1 MEKFDLVPL
10 LDYIDPAMLDYNGWV
25 QVGMALK
32 HEGYSVDDWD
42 TWSQRDST
50 RYHDGECERK
60 WNGFD
65 DDGQIVTGATI
76 TKMAKDGGW
85 TSAHSKENQQTMGW
99 DDAVEAEERYNPT
112 IDKDYKLLDTS
123 YMDGEEIKPPE
134 VWNPAKQITD
144 FLKAV
149 FEPGDIVGFVI
160 NAYAHE
166 KDGNIK
172 YVPGDQG
179 IYTWS
184 AGEIEDALRRNGGDV
199 GAVLGDPDPKA
210 GAWCRLN
217 PLDGNGVKNDN
228 VAEFKYALVESDSIP
243 VSLQHEIYRKLE
255 LPIAALTYTGGKSL
269 HAIVKVD
276 ATSYPQYKERVDYL
290 YSVLDKNGMRI
301 DKQNKNPSRLTRMPG
316 FQRGEKKQF
325 LVATH
330 IGKTDWEEWHEYI
343 EDMNDNLPE
352 IENLEGLFDKPIE
365 LAPELIS
372 GILRQGH
379 KLLLAGPSKAGK
391 SFALINLVLSIA
403 NGRAWMGFPC
413 QQGRVLYVNLEL
425 DGRSAKQRFVDITD
439 ALGYDHKNIV
449 NVDIWNLRGKS
460 TPMDKLTPKLIRRA
474 KDMGYI
480 AIVID
485 PIYKVLTGDENSAKD
500 MADFVNQFD
509 KVATELDCAVIYA
522 HHHSKGAQGGKSSID
537 RSSGS
542 GVFARDPDA
551 ILDLTE
557 LPVDEARYDK
567 HAAEMACVEMYKTIA
582 TYRPDYLKEI
592 TPDDMTNK
600 DRMGHH
606 VMVAIHRAVSGYE
619 QIMQGNAKR
628 VRNAE
633 EKAYTQTAWRLSAV
647 LREFASPKPRNFW
660 FDYPIHREDDS
671 LADISL
677 DDNYKKNGRSWKEGI
692 KKANEKRSEE
702 TMSEFEQAFRNLDF
716 DGTGGP
722 VLVDDLVKELD
733 ISDRAV
739 YRRIK
744 KSEKFVVSRGEV
756 WLKSPE
762 KNNNDSKD

>member
-166 KDGNIK
+166 KDGKTK
-172 YVPGDQG
+172 YVPSDQG

-184 AGEIEDALRRNGGDV
+184 SGEIEDALRRNGGDV
-199 GAVLGDPDPKA
+199 GAVLGDPDPEA

-522 HHHSKGAQGGKSSID
+522 HHHSKGAQGSKSSID

-582 TYRPDYLKEI
+582 TFRPDYLKEI

-619 QIMQGNAKR
+619 QIMQDNARR
-628 VRNAE
+628 VREAE

-677 DDNYKKNGRSWKEGI
+677 DDNYKKNGRSWKEGM
-692 KKANEKRSEE
+692 KEANKKRSEE
-702 TMSEFEQAFRNLDF
+702 KAAEFEQAFRNLDF

-722 VLVDDLVKELD
+722 VLVDDLVKALD
-733 ISDRAV
+733 ISDRAI

-756 WLKSPE
+756 WIKSPQE
-762 KNNNDSKD
+762 SKNDSKN